1 DRFNPDWKLTVDGQQ
16 SKILRCNFIMRG
28 VYLATGN
35 HQIVFEFRPSVA
47 PLSISLA
54 AIGIGLVLVGFL
66 MVSGKRDS
74 ERSGAFSK

>member
-1 DRFNPDWKLTVDGQQ
+1 FNPDWKLTVDGQP

-28 VYLATGN
+28 VYLTAGN

-47 PLSISLA
+47 PFYLSLA

-66 MVSGKRDS
+66 MVSAKRDS
-74 ERSGAFSK
+74 KLIEQR